1 MTAASR
7 PLDGWMMFMRP
18 LSITLGI
25 VAALL
30 GSAAAVAQTWPLR
43 PITLVV
49 PFPAGPALDQ
59 VARLVAGKIAGPLG
73 QPVVIE
79 NRTGANGTIGSNG
92 VARSAPDGTTLL
104 AATAGTHVTAV
115 HLMKNLPYDPVKDF
129 TPIIAA
135 VEPVTCLAVAASL
148 PVNSVPEL
156 IAYAKAHPQEL
167 SYGSSGV
174 GSVFHLMGELFNQTA
189 GVKIKHVPYRG
200 VAPAM
205 QDVIGGHIPMVFIS
219 VANADAAAKAGQ
231 VKILAVLE
239 PARYSRLP
247 NVPSMSEIIPAFR
260 KPSSWF
266 GFFGPPGLPQPVV
279 MRLNTEMA
287 KALREPEVVQ
297 SFEANG
303 YAPIGG
309 TPQQFADL
317 LKDGIERYGAI
328 IKAAGIQPE

>member
-1 MTAASR
+1 M
-7 PLDGWMMFMRP
+7 
-18 LSITLGI
+18 
-25 VAALL
+25 
-30 GSAAAVAQTWPLR
+30 
-43 PITLVV
+43 VV
-49 PFPAGPALDQ
+49 PFPPGPALDLIARQ
-59 VARLVAGKIAGPLG
+59 VGAKIAGPLG
-73 QPVVIE
+73 QPVVVE
-79 NRTGANGTIGSNG
+79 NRTGANGTIGSNA
-92 VARSAPDGTTLL
+92 VARAAPDGYMLL

-115 HLMKNLPYDPVKDF
+115 HLMKSLPYDPVKDF

-156 IAYAKAHPQEL
+156 IAYARAHPDEL

-189 GVKIKHVPYRG
+189 GIKIKHVPYRG

-205 QDVIGGHIPMVFIS
+205 QDVIGGHIPMVFIA

-266 GFFGPPGLPQPVV
+266 GFFGPAGLPQPIVT
-279 MRLNTEMA
+279 RLNAEMA
-287 KALREPEVVQ
+287 KALSEPDLVRN
-297 SFEANG
+297 FETNG
-303 YAPIGG
+303 YAPTGG
-309 TPQQFADL
+309 SPQQFADL

>member
-1 MTAASR
+1 
-7 PLDGWMMFMRP
+7 MRL
-18 LSITLGI
+18 LSIALGM
-25 VAALL
+25 AATVL
-30 GSAAAVAQTWPLR
+30 GNAAAAAQAWPSR
-43 PITLVV
+43 PITMVV
-49 PFPAGPALDQ
+49 PFPPGPALDL
-59 VARLVAGKIAGPLG
+59 VARQIGAKIAVPLG
-73 QPVVIE
+73 QTVVIE
-79 NRTGANGTIGSNG
+79 NRTGANGAIGSNG
-92 VARSAPDGTTLL
+92 VARSAPDGYTLL

-115 HLMKNLPYDPVKDF
+115 HLMKSLPYDPIKDF

-156 IAYAKAHPQEL
+156 IAYAKTHPDEL

-174 GSVFHLMGELFNQTA
+174 GSVFHLMGELFNETA
-189 GVKIKHVPYRG
+189 GVRIKHGPYRG

-279 MRLNTEMA
+279 TRLNAEMA
-287 KALREPEVVQ
+287 KALSQPEVVQ
-297 SFEANG
+297 NFETNG